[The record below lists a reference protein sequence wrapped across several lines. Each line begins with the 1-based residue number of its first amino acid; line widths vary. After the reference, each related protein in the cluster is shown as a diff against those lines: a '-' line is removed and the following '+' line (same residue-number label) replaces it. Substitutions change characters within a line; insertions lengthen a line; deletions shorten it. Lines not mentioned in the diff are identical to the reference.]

1 MPRSVFAAVAVTA
14 SAVCLTSCGS
24 SSSTPSTPTSPS
36 SPSPSAVT
44 ITINGQ
50 NGAQSFSPN
59 PAPDG
64 GQMVVFRN
72 TDNTVHHIVLNDG
85 SVDTGNIAPGAT
97 SAAVMMPANGTNYHC
112 TIHPTMVGAVNAS
125 GGTAP
130 PPCEGIYC
138 NTAH

>member
-1 MPRSVFAAVAVTA
+1 MPRSVFGVCALTAAALCVAT
-14 SAVCLTSCGS
+14 CGS
-24 SSSTPSTPTSPS
+24 SNSSTPTSPS
-36 SPSPSAVT
+36 TAAATPVT

-50 NGAQSFSPN
+50 KGAQSFSPN

-72 TDNTVHHIVLNDG
+72 SDSTVHHIVLNDG
-85 SVDTGNIAPGAT
+85 SVDTGNIAPDAT
-97 SAAVMMPANGTNYHC
+97 STAVMMPAGGTNYHC

-138 NTAH
+138 STAQ